1 MNPEI
6 WKSGTSFLVDY
17 SLLSFFWYCSQS
29 KIYTCVG
36 KKVKVKQFLRAFWPQ
51 SSISVQFCPNV
62 AIHGSESLNLETQK
76 MHCIGD
82 ILAELQKQIWMI
94 QWDWQEL
101 NLGWKTQ
108 QGDDDD
114 HEDDGGGDDM

>member
-1 MNPEI
+1 
-6 WKSGTSFLVDY
+6 
-17 SLLSFFWYCSQS
+17 
-29 KIYTCVG
+29 
-36 KKVKVKQFLRAFWPQ
+36 
-51 SSISVQFCPNV
+51 
-62 AIHGSESLNLETQK
+62 

-114 HEDDGGGDDM
+114 HEDDGGGDDMMKW

>member
-1 MNPEI
+1 
-6 WKSGTSFLVDY
+6 
-17 SLLSFFWYCSQS
+17 
-29 KIYTCVG
+29 
-36 KKVKVKQFLRAFWPQ
+36 
-51 SSISVQFCPNV
+51 
-62 AIHGSESLNLETQK
+62 

-114 HEDDGGGDDM
+114 DGGGDDMYYVVIPTHAKADDENV